1 MIGFKRE
8 DDKSLTGVTY
18 VVVKRKMLIIF
29 LYIVQWL
36 VCCGGWFLAC
46 LEPSGSF
53 QKL

>member
-8 DDKSLTGVTY
+8 DDSFLIDVTY
-18 VVVKRKMLIIF
+18 VVVMRKTLIIF
-29 LYIVQWL
+29 LSIVQWL
-36 VCCGGWFLAC
+36 VCCGEWFLVC